1 MAVLPAQ
8 TIAALCTGISPLIEP
23 FNERQ
28 ASNGMTWGLGPC
40 TYDFRLKQ
48 RRVMM
53 PFWHLPLWWVY
64 KLIDFAF
71 ELIGASPPFVDHYCG
86 FALGSTIEYV
96 LFPNDV
102 CGVVLD
108 KSSWARRG
116 LAVQNTKFDP
126 GFCGYPTVE
135 LSNHSLRTLVIAAG
149 TPICQFKFDRLEAP
163 TDLPYTGRYQHQGDA
178 PTPYK
183 PAVGVWK

>member
-1 MAVLPAQ
+1 MAILPAQ
-8 TIAALCTGISPLIEP
+8 AIRVLCNSETPLIAP

-28 ASNGMTWGLGPC
+28 AANGMTWGLGPC
-40 TYDFRLKQ
+40 TYDFRLAQ

-53 PFWHLPLWWVY
+53 PFWQLPLWWAYRV
-64 KLIDFAF
+64 IDFAF
-71 ELIGASPPFVDHYCG
+71 FMIGFPEPFADYYCV
-86 FALGSTIEYV
+86 FAIGSTMERV
-96 LFPNDV
+96 QFPLDV

-126 GFCGYPTVE
+126 AFQGYPTVE
-135 LSNHSLRTLVIAAG
+135 LSNHSLRTLVIAKG

-163 TDLPYTGRYQHQGDA
+163 TELPYSGRYQNQANA

-183 PAVGVWK
+183 PAVGAWE